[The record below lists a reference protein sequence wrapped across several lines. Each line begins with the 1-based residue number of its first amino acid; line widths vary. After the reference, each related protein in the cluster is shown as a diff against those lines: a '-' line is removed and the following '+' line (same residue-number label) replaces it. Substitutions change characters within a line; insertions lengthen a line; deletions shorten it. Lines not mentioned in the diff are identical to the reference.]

1 MAFKIPGFDIDR
13 NPATNSFLGM
23 SRNNAKKIAKVFII
37 FGIFFSL
44 PPFFP
49 DPTDLLSIW
58 LANIISK
65 QFGISLINALASTYL
80 IGIVIFLVGIWIY
93 PYNTHS
99 LLNGYISKLKLL
111 LKKIMKQP
119 VYIAIGIAVFILLF
133 KWYAGQM

>member
-23 SRNNAKKIAKVFII
+23 SRNNAKKIAKVLII
-37 FGIFFSL
+37 LGAFMSFPL
-44 PPFFP
+44 P
-49 DPTDLLSIW
+49 DPTDLFSIW
-58 LANIISK
+58 LANIISR

-80 IGIVIFLVGIWIY
+80 IGIVIFLIGIWIY

-111 LKKIMKQP
+111 LRRIMRQP
-119 VYIAIGIAVFILLF
+119 VYIAISIAMFIILF